1 MKRQHSLPLALV
13 NSLLVAPRARG
24 IDIAKVCDEAG
35 LPEWAFLLQA
45 EPETKTE
52 DEGARFPLEDL
63 GSFLITLWRHME
75 DESGGFLSQPL
86 KLGTF
91 SMMCHAII
99 SAGNL
104 RRGLLRS
111 ARYISLVSDDLN
123 IKLEESGDEARLT
136 FDWSNALDVDDA
148 FFITS
153 MFIIWVRL
161 SCWMVDRPLLLDRVE
176 FQFDKP
182 KYADEFDLMFPC
194 RHVFA
199 QKRNLFAFN
208 RRMLALPIKQDS
220 YSLTDFLNHAPQS
233 LLTQFRADD
242 SVTAQVRRVLSEASA
257 QGNADSWSHT
267 TVTFDDV
274 AEQLGS
280 TTHTLRRR
288 LKEEGHSFQEIKDS
302 LRREKALELL
312 EQGERTIQQISDSL
326 GFSEAAAFNRAFKK
340 WTGKAPSTYR
350 DV

>member
-13 NSLLVAPRARG
+13 DSLLVAPRARG
-24 IDIAKVCDEAG
+24 VDIAKVCDEAG
-35 LPEWAFLLQA
+35 LPEWLQLLQVG
-45 EPETKTE
+45 EEHT
-52 DEGARFPLEDL
+52 RFPLEDL
-63 GSFLITLWRHME
+63 GAFLITLWRHME

-111 ARYISLVSDDLN
+111 ARYISLVSDDLK
-123 IKLEESGDEARLT
+123 IKLEESGDEARLA
-136 FDWSNALDVDDA
+136 FEWSNALDVDDA
-148 FFITS
+148 FFVTS
-153 MFIIWVRL
+153 MFIIWIRL

-176 FQFDKP
+176 FKFARP
-182 KYADEFDLMFPC
+182 EYADEFDLMFPC
-194 RHVFA
+194 RHVFS
-199 QKRNLFAFN
+199 QKTNLFAFN

-242 SVTAQVRRVLSEASA
+242 SVTAQVRRVLSDASA
-257 QGNADSWSHT
+257 QAEPDVWGHT
-267 TVTFDDV
+267 TLTFDDV
-274 AEQLGS
+274 AEKLGS

-312 EQGERTIQQISDSL
+312 EHGEHTIQQISDSL

-340 WTGKAPSTYR
+340 WTGHAPSSYR
-350 DV
+350 D

>member
-1 MKRQHSLPLALV
+1 MKRQHSLPLALID
-13 NSLLVAPRARG
+13 SLLAAPRARG
-24 IDIAKVCDEAG
+24 VDIGRVCDEAG
-35 LPEWAFLLQA
+35 LPEWCHLLEA
-45 EPETKTE
+45 S
-52 DEGARFPLEDL
+52 DGGARFPLEDL

-75 DESGGFLSQPL
+75 DESGGFLTHPL

-111 ARYISLVSDDLN
+111 ARFIALVSDDLK
-123 IKLEESGDEARLT
+123 IKLEESGDEARLA
-136 FDWSNALDVDDA
+136 FEWSNALDVDDA
-148 FFITS
+148 FLTTS

-182 KYADEFDLMFPC
+182 EYADEFDLMFPC
-194 RHVFA
+194 RHVFS
-199 QKRNLFAFN
+199 QKRNLIAFN

-220 YSLTDFLNHAPQS
+220 YALTDFLNHAPQS

-242 SVTAQVRRVLSEASA
+242 SVTAQVRRVLNDASA
-257 QGNADSWSHT
+257 AADPDSWGHT
-267 TVTFDDV
+267 TLTFDDV
-274 AEQLGS
+274 ADKLGS

-312 EQGERTIQQISDSL
+312 EHGELTIQQISDTL

-340 WTGKAPSTYR
+340 WTGNSPSSYR
-350 DV
+350 D